1 MHSRGATPAIWTSPR
16 ASAAKRRPSIDIDAL
31 LNRAINL
38 ICDEFGFYHAQVFLI
53 DDIGENAVLV
63 YSHGEVG
70 QQLLQARHKI
80 PVGSESV
87 IGTVT
92 RSGQTRGRQ
101 RHDKRTAYAHQFNPL
116 LPQTRAEIALP
127 LLSGERILGALDV
140 QSMQSN
146 SFQTDEVRTFE
157 ILADQIA
164 VAIQN
169 VRLLVQSEER
179 ITQIDT
185 LNRQLTRSAW
195 EETSERSGL
204 ETGLSL

>member
-1 MHSRGATPAIWTSPR
+1 MVVNDT
-16 ASAAKRRPSIDIDAL
+16 
-31 LNRAINL
+31 
-38 ICDEFGFYHAQVFLI
+38 
-53 DDIGENAVLV
+53 
-63 YSHGEVG
+63 
-70 QQLLQARHKI
+70 
-80 PVGSESV
+80 
-87 IGTVT
+87 
-92 RSGQTRGRQ
+92 TRG
-101 RHDKRTAYAHQFNPL
+101 DVPHQFNPL

-140 QSMQSN
+140 QSIQSN
-146 SFQTDEVRTFE
+146 SFQADELRTFE

-195 EETSERSGL
+195 EETSERSDL
-204 ETGLSL
+204 EPIYRYDLLNLTHDEPTRTACA